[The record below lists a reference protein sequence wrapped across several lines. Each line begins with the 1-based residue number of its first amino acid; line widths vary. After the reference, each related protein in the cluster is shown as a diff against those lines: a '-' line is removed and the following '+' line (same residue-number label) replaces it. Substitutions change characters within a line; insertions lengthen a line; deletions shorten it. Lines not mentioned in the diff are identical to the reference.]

1 MRRLLGSLLL
11 AIAACT
17 SAPPAAPP
25 PAALPPAL
33 DPGDARDPEALF
45 AAGLAAKQS
54 GRAAEAERLFA
65 AARAKLAAL
74 TGEPVHV
81 EATGG
86 FDGPPVDLACAGG
99 LCAAA
104 HGNVVSV
111 IDVASF
117 RERLRL
123 EGHEDAVVAV
133 ALAADGQRLVSASRD
148 GTARLWDARTGAL
161 VHKLSGHAKG
171 VRAAAISPDG
181 QTIATGADDGTV
193 RLWSPS
199 SGAERHVLRGHHDD
213 VRCVAVSP
221 DGALVA
227 SGANDG
233 TVRLWDARTGAS
245 RRELG
250 ERGDGRRAVA
260 FTPDGKTLIAMGWRG
275 HAQRWDVATG
285 AAQPAI
291 DVDEPIAFSPD
302 GRTILSGSSVRRF
315 DVALGERVEPFQ
327 GYTREARGI
336 AFRGDGKVFFT
347 ANRDAWALE
356 EWDFATGRA
365 LRRFGAR
372 ASSMRAVAFDPR
384 GALLAARSDAGTA
397 LLFRVD
403 GQGEPRRLVDDAPW
417 KAPYGAPERTGTIA
431 FSPDGATLAWTSSD
445 GAVRLWSVGAS
456 PTVRRIEHWYEVT
469 ALAFRPGSAE
479 LATIAEHT
487 ARLHELAEGRRRV
500 EIVLPFAFEVR
511 RSSWDRPPPTLLAF
525 TPDGGSLAAG
535 GSKALALWHA
545 EAGTLR
551 AEITGDELIR
561 VLAFHPTAP
570 ILATGHEDG
579 TLRVRDV
586 PSWAPPRFLR
596 AHDKPVSTLAFRRDG
611 KLIATGSED
620 ATVRFFDG
628 TTGTPRGRPL
638 VHPHPVE
645 SLAFG
650 PDGALLATSDGRAL
664 RLWSV
669 AAGALLLELGAAPG
683 GGTYA
688 LTPGPD
694 ARLEIEGDVPRA
706 LFTCRSGP
714 WAFPLDLCEE
724 PSRAAG
730 LRWSALAAVRG
741 GRAP

>member
-11 AIAACT
+11 ALAACA

-25 PAALPPAL
+25 RAAAEPPV
-33 DPGDARDPEALF
+33 DPGEARDPEALF
-45 AAGLAAKQS
+45 GAGLAAKQA
-54 GRAAEAERLFA
+54 GRAAEATRLFA

-133 ALAADGQRLVSASRD
+133 ALAADGRSLVSASRD
-148 GTARLWDARTGAL
+148 GSARLWDARTGAL
-161 VHKLSGHAKG
+161 VRKLWGHAKA
-171 VRAAAISPDG
+171 VRAVAISPDG
-181 QTIATGADDGTV
+181 QTIATGSDDGTV
-193 RLWSPS
+193 RLWGPS
-199 SGAERHVLRGHHDD
+199 SGAERHVLRGHQDD
-213 VRCVAVSP
+213 VRCVAISP

-227 SGANDG
+227 SGAEDG
-233 TVRLWDARTGAS
+233 RVRLWEARTGAL

-250 ERGDGRRAVA
+250 GRDDGRRAVA
-260 FTPDGKTLIAMGWRG
+260 FSPDGKTLLAMGWRG
-275 HAQRWDVATG
+275 HAQLWDVATG
-285 AAQPAI
+285 AAQPAL
-291 DVDEPIAFSPD
+291 DVGEPLAFSPD
-302 GRTILSGSSVRRF
+302 GRTILSGSSARRF
-315 DVALGERVEPFQ
+315 DLALGQRVEPFQ
-327 GYTREARGI
+327 GYTREVTGI
-336 AFRGDGKVFFT
+336 AFRADGQAFFT
-347 ANRDAWALE
+347 ANQEAWAIE

-365 LRRFGAR
+365 LRRLGAR

-397 LLFRVD
+397 LVFPLD
-403 GQGEPRRLVDDAPW
+403 GRGEPRRLVDDAPW
-417 KAPYGAPERTGTIA
+417 KAPYGAPELTGSIA

-445 GAVRLWSVGAS
+445 GAVRLWTVGPS
-456 PTVRRIEHWYEVT
+456 PTVRRLDHWYEVT

-487 ARLHELAEGRRRV
+487 ARIHDLAEGGRRA
-500 EIVLPFAFEVR
+500 EIVLPFAFEAR
-511 RSSWDRPPPTLLAF
+511 RSSWDRPSPTLLAY

-535 GSKALALWHA
+535 GSTALALWHA

-551 AEITGDELIR
+551 AEITGDEQIR
-561 VLAFHPTAP
+561 VLAFHPGAP

-596 AHDKPVSTLAFRRDG
+596 AHEKPLTALAFGHDG
-611 KLIATGSED
+611 KLIATGSKD
-620 ATVRFFDG
+620 GTVRFFDG
-628 TTGTPRGRPL
+628 TTGTPCGRPL

-645 SLAFG
+645 SLAFRPG
-650 PDGALLATSDGRAL
+650 GALLATSDGRAL

-669 AAGALLLELGAAPG
+669 ATGALLIELGAAPR

-688 LTPGPD
+688 LTPGRD
-694 ARLEIEGDVPRA
+694 ARLEIEGDGPRD
-706 LFTCRSGP
+706 LFACRAGP
-714 WAFPLDLCEE
+714 WTFPLDLCEE
-724 PSRAAG
+724 PSRAADL
-730 LRWSALAAVRG
+730 LRRTLAGARAE
-741 GRAP
+741 RAP